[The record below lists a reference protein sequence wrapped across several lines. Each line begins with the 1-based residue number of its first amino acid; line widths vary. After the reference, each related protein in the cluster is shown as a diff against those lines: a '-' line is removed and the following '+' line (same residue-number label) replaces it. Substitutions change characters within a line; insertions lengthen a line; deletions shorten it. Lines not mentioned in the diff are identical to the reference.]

1 MTFPTERT
9 NAKSL
14 FLLLHLKK
22 TTSCRRSLELVKE
35 QKIREILEAVVHKKQ
50 KLIKED
56 KSSSPKISVINYE
69 MQREH
74 IIREMMDEPEA
85 G

>member
-1 MTFPTERT
+1 M
-9 NAKSL
+9 SY
-14 FLLLHLKK
+14 H
-22 TTSCRRSLELVKE
+22 RSLEPVKE

-56 KSSSPKISVINYE
+56 KSSSPKISVTNYE

-74 IIREMMDEPEA
+74 IICEMMDNPEA